1 MVGDKIYRVRTTR
14 AFAVGELVLVPFSLQ
29 DNESSFVNKSAVET
43 VRKFEKP
50 DLSQMDKDAINRCY
64 VKVCSKEKKQRGKDS
79 QEPNAVAEVF
89 WAHSPLFWKR
99 ASQQRGINVAQDM
112 SPLWAVPRSNANRD
126 VNMEFE
132 KNIGFDV
139 CPIAALGRK
148 MPNATKG
155 AMWSVSVQCLTNIQK
170 IPFGA
175 LLAVSVMSVEDEDEV
190 A

>member
-1 MVGDKIYRVRTTR
+1 M
-14 AFAVGELVLVPFSLQ
+14 VPFSLQ
-29 DNESSFVNKSAVET
+29 DNESSFADKSAVET

-50 DLSQMDKDAINRCY
+50 DLSQMGKEAINKCY
-64 VKVCSKEKKQRGKDS
+64 VEACGEDKKQRGEDS

-132 KNIGFDV
+132 NIVFDV

-155 AMWSVSVQCLTNIQK
+155 AMWSVSVQCLTNIKK
-170 IPFGA
+170 IPSDA
-175 LLAVSVMSVEDEDEV
+175 LLAVSVMSIEDEDEV